1 MRIFKCVMLCLLLSF
16 FVSIGCL
23 HAEEVKPP
31 EAKAPDAATAP
42 APVPAP
48 EAKAPE
54 TAAAPAPA
62 PAPEVTGSASVAF
75 LNRYIFRGYRI
86 GESGLVIQPSA
97 SLSYKGFT
105 FTYWGNLDT
114 HQKNTTSATFAGEG
128 QSGYNETDL
137 TLSYT
142 YGIDKLSLTG
152 GYIHYELRYAKSTG
166 EFFVTMAYDILT
178 KPTFSM
184 YQDVSAY
191 PGTYM
196 NMSFAHSF
204 NLPKDITLDLGASF
218 GYLSGQGR
226 NMQTYQPATADYTGS
241 KYKGFHDGMAKVGF
255 TIPVTKAFLI
265 QPVYQYYFPLSADS
279 NRTYGVDASSG
290 LRIPYNPNGY
300 VPCSQVYGVNF
311 VYNF

>member
-1 MRIFKCVMLCLLLSF
+1 MRIEKWLCLFVMLSLLLCGG
-16 FVSIGCL
+16 VVHGD
-23 HAEEVKPP
+23 
-31 EAKAPDAATAP
+31 EAKTPD
-42 APVPAP
+42 VKAP

-54 TAAAPAPA
+54 GKTADAKAAETKAPETAAPPAPDLTA
-62 PAPEVTGSASVAF
+62 SASVAF

-97 SLSYKGFT
+97 SIAYKGFA
-105 FTYWGNLDT
+105 FTYWGNFDT
-114 HQKNTTSATFAGEG
+114 HQTNTTSAVFAGEG

-142 YGIDKLSLTG
+142 HSIDKLSLTG

-166 EFFVTMAYDILT
+166 EFFITMAYDMLT

-191 PGTYM
+191 PGTYL
-196 NMSFAHSF
+196 NLSFAHSF
-204 NLPKDITLDLGASF
+204 GLPKDITLDLGASF
-218 GYLSGQGR
+218 GYYSGQGR
-226 NMQTYQPATADYTGS
+226 NWETYQPATADYTGS
-241 KYKGFHDGMAKVGF
+241 KYKGLHDGMVKVGF
-255 TIPVTKAFLI
+255 TIPVTKAFI
-265 QPVYQYYFPLSADS
+265 VQPVYQYYFPLSADS
-279 NRTYGVDASSG
+279 NRTYGTDPATG

-300 VPCSQVYGVNF
+300 LTSSQVYGVNF